1 MERQSERGHAMES
14 KKQQHHP
21 LFNNQKHV
29 HLAGAE
35 LHQGDCLAVIPS
47 LDGFFDA
54 VVTDPPY
61 SSGGQSKGNRAASTG
76 AKYLNTGSSQWP
88 DFAGDSKDQRSYLH
102 WSALWMAI
110 CYEKLNPGGL
120 MIVFSDWRQLP
131 VTSDALQA
139 AGFTWRGVG
148 VWDKAGSARPYKGGF
163 KAQTEFFVWGSKGP
177 LAGDTY
183 SAGLFRVQ
191 QKPGEKL
198 HQVGKPLALMEP
210 LVAAC
215 GHRILDPFMGSGTT
229 GLAALGQGKEFVGI
243 EVSEQ
248 YYQVAVDRL
257 RGN

>member
-1 MERQSERGHAMES
+1 MES
-14 KKQQHHP
+14 KHPQHP
-21 LFNNQKHV
+21 IFNNPQHV
-29 HLAGAE
+29 RLPGAD
-35 LHQGDCLAVIPS
+35 LYQGDCLAVIPG
-47 LDGFFDA
+47 LTGFFDA

-76 AKYLNTGSSQWP
+76 AKYLNSSATAWP
-88 DFAGDSKDQRSYLH
+88 DFAGDAKDQRSYLH
-102 WSALWMAI
+102 WSALWMAL
-110 CYEKLNPGGL
+110 CFEKLNPGGL

-163 KAQTEFFVWGSKGP
+163 KAQTEFFAWGSKGP
-177 LAGDTY
+177 LAGETY

-198 HQVGKPLALMEP
+198 HQVGKPLALMES

-215 GHRILDPFMGSGTT
+215 GRRILDPFMGSATT
-229 GLAALGQGKEFVGI
+229 GVAALGQGKEFVGI
-243 EVSEQ
+243 EVCEH
-248 YYQVAVDRL
+248 YFQVAVDRL
-257 RGN
+257 RCLTSAGWNS